1 MSAFND
7 TKSGAANASSSL
19 SNDTRDDLERRL
31 VRKLDRRIS
40 VMVILYA
47 LSNMDRSSM
56 SSARLA
62 GFEKDL
68 HLRGSQ
74 YATLLSIIN
83 VGSIVMQVPGNMILH
98 WLERPATVIPCI
110 MFIWGVISVLTGIT
124 RNYTQIL
131 IARLLLGFAEAPFFP
146 GAIFL
151 ISAWYKR
158 DELAVRA
165 TLISCGSMF
174 SSGLGTLFTTGIL
187 TGMRGVLG
195 QASWRWLFYI
205 EGSMTIIVAICA
217 MFILPN
223 FPHNTRW
230 LTPEERSLAISRLAD
245 DGYGRMDGP
254 GKQTTIGGLRN
265 ALSDWKVWWITV
277 ALMINH
283 VAMSYGM
290 YLPTIV
296 ATLGHGMTMT
306 LLLTTP
312 PSLLA
317 MICAFAF
324 SRYSDK
330 TEKRYIFILAS
341 HAFAAVGF
349 TMSISGTK
357 TVLRYASM
365 FLMAQSTTG
374 QMVLWAWI
382 KNTFAREP
390 AKRAVAIAV
399 ISGVS
404 TLGSIVGSYVWPLS
418 WGPTYRYS
426 YTICFA
432 ALGVSTAML
441 GVIHLHLKRL
451 NKQIERDEQDAE
463 NINDLQDP
471 VGFRYLV

>member
-1 MSAFND
+1 MSAFSD
-7 TKSGAANASSSL
+7 TKSEAANASSSL
-19 SNDTRDDLERRL
+19 SNDARDDLERRL
-31 VRKLDRRIS
+31 VRKLDRRMF

-47 LSNMDRSSM
+47 LSNLDRSNM

-74 YATLLSIIN
+74 YATLLSIIH

-110 MFIWGVISVLTGIT
+110 MFIWGVISVLTGF
-124 RNYTQIL
+124 YTQIL

-146 GAIFL
+146 GTIFF

-187 TGMRGVLG
+187 TGMRGTLG

-217 MFILPN
+217 MFILPD

-230 LTPEERSLAISRLAD
+230 LTPEERSVAISRLAQ

-254 GKQTTIGGLRN
+254 GKQTTMGGFRN
-265 ALSDWKVWWITV
+265 ALSDWKVWWFTV
-277 ALMINH
+277 ALMIDH
-283 VAMSYGM
+283 VTMSYDM
-290 YLPTIV
+290 YFPTIV
-296 ATLGHGMTMT
+296 ATMGYGTRMT

-312 PSLLA
+312 PLLLS
-317 MICAFAF
+317 MIGAFTF
-324 SRYSDK
+324 SRSYSDK
-330 TEKRYIFILAS
+330 TQKRYTFILAS

-349 TMSISGTK
+349 TMSICGTK

-365 FLMAQSTTG
+365 FLMAQSTAG
-374 QMVLWAWI
+374 QIVLWAWI
-382 KNTFAREP
+382 KNTFAKEP
-390 AKRAVAIAV
+390 AKRAVAISV

-404 TLGSIVGSYVWPLS
+404 TLGSIAGS
-418 WGPTYRYS
+418 
-426 YTICFA
+426 
-432 ALGVSTAML
+432 
-441 GVIHLHLKRL
+441 
-451 NKQIERDEQDAE
+451 
-463 NINDLQDP
+463 
-471 VGFRYLV
+471 LV